1 MCLGGCLVLT
11 LEIMLTSTHERS
23 EYISVLAD
31 LRSPPN
37 DVGAL
42 LASWVERILPS
53 VTVSRVKCT
62 AFHRER
68 GQIPIPR
75 DRIPDCTDP
84 SISDAA
90 SIAVFVFD
98 RTRSHD
104 KLDYAACFEYEADP
118 VASGRELP
126 AHVLLAVR
134 VSSMAG
140 PTRTGRSPNL
150 GPCSLAECVVPLLEE
165 IGRTADAVS
174 GLIEISDC
182 WDSGFGRIHGAST
195 IGYAPFQRQLARKV
209 WIEGDDYEKV
219 RGVFWGNWLG
229 TRQLARLGGVSSFV
243 TAYRAREDPRDHDLV
258 RNQPNGSVLVL
269 LSGEPEDM
277 LFPFHRLTPN
287 TLSRANWLFRE
298 FGKARLLPGM

>member
-1 MCLGGCLVLT
+1 
-11 LEIMLTSTHERS
+11 MLTSSHERS
-23 EYISVLAD
+23 EYITVL
-31 LRSPPN
+31 LSFRSPPR
-37 DVGAL
+37 DARAL
-42 LASWVERILPS
+42 VSPWVERILPN

-75 DRIPDCTDP
+75 DRIPDCIDP
-84 SISDAA
+84 NISDAA
-90 SIAVFVFD
+90 SITVFVFD
-98 RTRSHD
+98 RTRSYE
-104 KLDYAACFEYEADP
+104 KLDYAACFEYRADP
-118 VASGRELP
+118 IASGCELP
-126 AHVLLAVR
+126 AHLLLSVR
-134 VSSMAG
+134 VASMSG

-165 IGRTADAVS
+165 IGRTVGAAS

-209 WIEGDDYEKV
+209 WVEGDDHEKV

-229 TRQLARLGGVSSFV
+229 AEQLARLGGATPFV
-243 TAYRAREDPRDHDLV
+243 TAYRALEDPHDHDLV
-258 RNQPNGSVLVL
+258 RIQPDGSVLAL
-269 LSGEPEDM
+269 LSREPEDM

-287 TLSRANWLFRE
+287 TLSRASWLFRE
-298 FGKARLLPGM
+298 FGKARLLPGT